1 MLQESFKEVWY
12 NECEGKRKK
21 EQYIIYNS
29 INTLDEV
36 ESGFVNEFIQIE
48 ITTGVER
55 ERNVKIRLEDS
66 VFFLTRSKFLAVIS
80 ATELSYS
87 TTKKKKESELKLKLV
102 YIQLNF
108 QLTSDTVATNSAEI
122 SLKITY
128 SLRDSDKNR
137 FSLCY
142 ERLNRKL

>member
-1 MLQESFKEVWY
+1 M
-12 NECEGKRKK
+12 
-21 EQYIIYNS
+21 
-29 INTLDEV
+29 
-36 ESGFVNEFIQIE
+36 
-48 ITTGVER
+48 
-55 ERNVKIRLEDS
+55 KIRLEDS